1 MATPQGGSGAGHK
14 KFMMELP
21 VPGKHT
27 KFAATFGMNLFL
39 AVVCQASGQHYFI
52 SPQSETQDS
61 QADAHLQRGLQLAQA
76 GELPSAENELRI
88 AVKLKPDDAEA
99 VSSLATILAIE
110 KRLEES
116 TSLFERALKLSPTDL
131 RSRRHLAANLYQLR
145 RYSEARQNLKVVL
158 KAEPSDPQA
167 RLLLGLISEKTGDY
181 ATAVSMLKSFPGLAS
196 EQPEA
201 EVALAKSYYLTG
213 EAGKAAHGLQALA
226 SGPLGAQGALLGAQ
240 VADEMGDYAT
250 AESLVNGVPAD
261 SASFSAAKYR
271 LAIVKFHT
279 KQYEESERIL
289 QGLIGAGSRNGEI
302 LRLLAWCY
310 HNENRDEEAIR
321 TFREAVQLDPKEE
334 RNYLDLGALLLE
346 QRKFSVATE
355 FANRTV
361 NAFPASANALV
372 LLGSVEFASEQF
384 AGAVKT
390 YSRALTLDRSDE
402 DAILGLAKAQA
413 AAGMSLEAKATLEDA
428 MKHFPGKAS
437 FELQLALLLLKE
449 NGENG
454 NSQARAESL
463 LQTAAKHDP
472 MLGEAQ
478 YQLGELALR
487 RGQTAVALTY
497 LESAVRLSPD
507 SARVH
512 FALARGYRRA
522 GRAEEAARET
532 GVYEKLKKVDTFG
545 TTSPPANVPPGD

>member
-1 MATPQGGSGAGHK
+1 L
-14 KFMMELP
+14 E
-21 VPGKHT
+21 
-27 KFAATFGMNLFL
+27 
-39 AVVCQASGQHYFI
+39 
-52 SPQSETQDS
+52 
-61 QADAHLQRGLQLAQA
+61 RGLQLAQS
-76 GELPSAENELRI
+76 GELPLAENELRT
-88 AVKLKPDDAEA
+88 AVKLSPYDAEA

-110 KRLEES
+110 KKLEES
-116 TSLFERALKLSPTDL
+116 TSLFERALKLSPSDL

-158 KAEPSDPQA
+158 KVEPNDPQA
-167 RLLLGLISEKTGDY
+167 RLLLGLISENTGDY
-181 ATAVSMLKSFPGLAS
+181 ATAVSMLKSFPSLAS

-201 EVALAKSYYLTG
+201 AVALAKSYYRTG
-213 EAGKAAHGLQALA
+213 EAGKAAHCLRSIA

-240 VADEMGDYAT
+240 VADEMRDYAT

-289 QGLIGAGSRNGEI
+289 HGLIGAGGRNGEI

-321 TFREAVQLDPKEE
+321 TFREAVQIDPQEE

-372 LLGSVEFASEQF
+372 LLGSVEYASERF
-384 AGAVKT
+384 TDAVKT
-390 YSRALTLDRSDE
+390 YSRALALDRSHE
-402 DAILGLAKAQA
+402 EAILGLAKAQA
-413 AAGMSLEAKATLEDA
+413 AAGMGLEAKDTLEEA
-428 MKHFPGKAS
+428 IKHFPGKAS

-449 NGENG
+449 NEENG

-463 LQTAAKHDP
+463 LQAAAKHDP
-472 MLGEAQ
+472 MLVEVQ
-478 YQLGELALR
+478 SQLGELALR
-487 RGQTAVALTY
+487 RGQTALALGY
-497 LESAVRLSPD
+497 LENAVRISPE

-522 GRAEEAARET
+522 GRVEEAARET
-532 GVYEKLKKVDTFG
+532 GVYEKLKKQDTSG
-545 TTSPPANVPPGD
+545 TMSPFSNAPPGD

>member
-1 MATPQGGSGAGHK
+1 
-14 KFMMELP
+14 MMELR
-21 VPGKHT
+21 VPGKYT
-27 KFAATFGMNLFL
+27 KFAATLGMNLLL
-39 AVVCQASGQHYFI
+39 AVVCQASAKHSFI
-52 SPQSETQDS
+52 FSQSETQNN
-61 QADAHLQRGLQLAQA
+61 QAGAHLERGLQLAQS
-76 GELPSAENELRI
+76 GELPLAENELRT
-88 AVKLKPDDAEA
+88 AVKLSPYDAEA

-110 KRLEES
+110 KKLEES
-116 TSLFERALKLSPTDL
+116 TSLFERALKLSPSDL

-158 KAEPSDPQA
+158 KVEPNDPQA
-167 RLLLGLISEKTGDY
+167 RLLLGLISENTGDY
-181 ATAVSMLKSFPGLAS
+181 ATAVSMLKSFPSLAS

-201 EVALAKSYYLTG
+201 AVALAKSYYRTG
-213 EAGKAAHGLQALA
+213 EAGKAAHCLRSIA

-240 VADEMGDYAT
+240 VADEMRDYAT

-289 QGLIGAGSRNGEI
+289 HGLIGAGGRNGEI

-321 TFREAVQLDPKEE
+321 TFREAVQIDPQEE

-372 LLGSVEFASEQF
+372 LLGSVEYASERF
-384 AGAVKT
+384 TDAVKT
-390 YSRALTLDRSDE
+390 YSRALALDRSHE
-402 DAILGLAKAQA
+402 EAILGLAKAQA
-413 AAGMSLEAKATLEDA
+413 AAGMGLEAKDTLEEA
-428 MKHFPGKAS
+428 IKHFPGKAS

-449 NGENG
+449 NEENG

-463 LQTAAKHDP
+463 LQAAAKHDP
-472 MLGEAQ
+472 MLVEVQ
-478 YQLGELALR
+478 SQLGELALR
-487 RGQTAVALTY
+487 RGQTAVALGY
-497 LESAVRLSPD
+497 LENAVRISPE

-522 GRAEEAARET
+522 GRVEEAARET
-532 GVYEKLKKVDTFG
+532 GVYEKLKKQDTSG
-545 TTSPPANVPPGD
+545 TMSPFSNAPPGD